1 VSNQPVS
8 VTPKSRRVV
17 GADVFVEW
25 PGDAESLGRRLES
38 VAEGSP
44 LRLKMVSNRGTKV
57 YPSVGAITDCVDHWR
72 CRFVLRD
79 ESQTADLADADLFAL
94 LQRIAAGHRWMH
106 VEKLQEF
113 DGQPGYTK
121 AQGED

>member
-1 VSNQPVS
+1 MRLSIAGFLLAAALVSP
-8 VTPKSRRVV
+8 
-17 GADVFVEW
+17 A
-25 PGDAESLGRRLES
+25 AESGKWVFEKLSRFDRQQEP
-38 VAEGSP
+38 VAFGMP
-44 LRLKMVSNRGTKV
+44 FPRGV
-57 YPSVGAITDCVDHWR
+57 LPAAG
-72 CRFVLRD
+72 RFVLRD